1 MSMTTGLSPNTF
13 ERLQLNAGAFLAN
26 FNIDQYATAT
36 ALKAAIKAELDS
48 KEHALGATRGG
59 GSFVCTPNM
68 RSVEAD
74 GKRAEYVGS
83 MVNDGW
89 TVKLTTTLIECTPE
103 NFKRVLTSADMET
116 IGGKT
121 VLKVRTTIKDEDY
134 IPKLCWVGDTSNGLV
149 VIELDNAMNI
159 SGANFTFTDKGEG
172 TLPVEFQAHYA
183 DMIDQEY
190 APCRVIFLDA
200 E

>member
-13 ERLQLNAGAFLAN
+13 ERLQLNAGAFLVD
-26 FNIDQYATAT
+26 FDIDSYSTAD
-36 ALKAAIKAELDS
+36 ALKAAIKVELNH

-59 GSFVCTPNM
+59 GSFVCTPSM

-89 TVKLTTTLIECTPE
+89 TIKLTTTLIECTPE
-103 NFKRVLTSADMET
+103 NFKRVLVSADMET
-116 IGGKT
+116 NEGKT
-121 VLKVRTTIKDEDY
+121 VLRMRTAIKDDDY